1 MKAFKRFY
9 VWGMT
14 TKRNMGVYFS
24 ALVFFCGIIAFL
36 CGQGFLSLLSL
47 LEMLLLSFAVAA
59 LQSFMLPD
67 GTDYS
72 GGVFFGRTVAW
83 AGLSALAISAA
94 SLLGGWLAVPGWLP
108 GLLLGAA
115 MFAGLFAMLVG
126 ERFKQEIET
135 DQLNEALRRRKPTEP

>member
-1 MKAFKRFY
+1 MKPFKRFY
-9 VWGMT
+9 IWGMT

-36 CGQGFLSLLSL
+36 CGQGSLSLLSL

-83 AGLSALAISAA
+83 AALSALAISAA

-115 MFAGLFAMLVG
+115 MFAGLFAMLIG

-135 DQLNEALRRRKPTEP
+135 DQLNEALRRRRPTE